1 MSLTRKS
8 VSPNQHFEV
17 KLMISGF
24 TKGAEFSGLTFVSL
38 DGGVPCGIGR
48 SRPKMS
54 QPNLKLGSAVRRL
67 SVVQCADARVAHSKW
82 MQRERGG
89 RPSNRFD
96 HLTENDDE
104 AEASFF

>member
-17 KLMISGF
+17 KLMISDY
-24 TKGAEFSGLTFVSL
+24 TKGAQFSGLTFVSL

-67 SVVQCADARVAHSKW
+67 SVVQYADARVAHSKW

-89 RPSNRFD
+89 RPSDRFD
-96 HLTENDDE
+96 HLTDDDE
-104 AEASFF
+104 AEASFL